1 MATSSIRFI
10 LGLLFTIGSL
20 SATAQSPQAPD
31 APDRPVQPPGMIG
44 PPVPLSQQRDVPNF
58 PNVEQIMVLLAP
70 VSKSTAQPISQ
81 WQKRLSDAVG
91 VPLKHSGL
99 HYIDDDGSQMHVF
112 KLPKLMTKTNAEDLV
127 MRIRLLP
134 GVKHADIDGGSFGS
148 GFAIPSDPLYLSSQ
162 WNLQS
167 GGAQS
172 PQAPATT
179 PPPVPLSLPPP
190 DLTHLPNITE
200 IMVTLKPHVR
210 AYVNRK
216 YNWGNGKT
224 EYRCEEAPMRA
235 EQLRKLS
242 AVAGT
247 EFNLKKRTLPEGVRL
262 LREEAPFSEQEA
274 QKRCKAPGGELINE
288 IHILIFPY
296 AMTIKEVRMVADRV
310 ETHPDVEYADP
321 VTGGYGFAIPTDPLY
336 ATKQWN
342 LKGGVGGANLPPAWD
357 LTTGKNTLVVAVID
371 SGILKNH
378 PEFTGRLLS
387 GYDFVTDA
395 TRANDGGGR
404 DTDPADPGNWVTQ
417 AEVNGGGV
425 FTGCKVHNSNWHG
438 TGVAGVIGAAAN
450 NAQGIA
456 GVDWNVKLLPVR
468 VMGKCVGGGEY
479 VEPDLIAAI
488 NWAAG
493 ISVSGVPANP
503 NPAKVINLSLGAPT
517 ACSAALQSA
526 VNAARR
532 KGAVVVA
539 AVGNTEGGS
548 ALQNSPANCNGVV
561 RVAATT
567 RQGGLAWYSNR
578 GEAASISAPGGDH
591 RTNDPLDAISSPA
604 DGGATTPLNDG
615 SIGNYAGTSSAAPHV
630 AGVASLMLALRPKT
644 APQLINHM
652 LVNTARNFPIGTSFD
667 CDNITC
673 GSGILDAEHAAW
685 AAKSRHAGGIY
696 HTAAVRSDGAVL
708 TWGYNGNGQL
718 GGGEAFGALRTSPG
732 APIAVLP
739 NAADVASGY
748 YHNVAAKTDG
758 TVWTWGYNGQF
769 QLGDGSGT
777 DRASPVQ
784 VAGLTNV
791 VAVAAGDR
799 HTLAL
804 KEDGTVW
811 AWGYNFFGQ
820 LGAGPFDFTDR
831 STPVQVAGLTDVLA
845 IAGGG
850 KRSIA
855 LKKDGSVWAWGE
867 RSDVSP
873 DGTNASISAV
883 PIQVSGLADIVAIA
897 AGGESTTGVNED
909 VSMALTYDGK
919 VFNWGSNDF
928 GQLGIG
934 NTSTKFSPQL
944 VSTLPPTAVQVSTG
958 GNHTGALLE
967 DGTLWMWGYNGEG
980 GLGDGTTTHRLSPV
994 QVSAGLFKT
1003 VDIVAGPHHSLALAG
1018 DTALRA
1024 WGSNAG
1030 GQLGDGT
1037 QSNRLAPV
1045 QVHGQGN
1052 SGFYYAGYTSSASAD
1067 LGVSMADS
1075 PDPIAVGGTLT
1086 YSISVL
1092 NSGASAATNARA
1104 IVALPAQA
1112 TFVSATAGCTFANAT
1127 VTCALGTLA
1136 SGGSASVQ
1144 VTVQPTGAGALSAS
1158 VSVNSDLFDPN
1169 SGNDVAA
1176 VSTTVTETVADG
1188 GDIPTLPE
1196 WGAMI
1201 MGSMLLMS
1209 MYASQR
1215 RRAR

>member
-20 SATAQSPQAPD
+20 SAIAQSPQAPD

-58 PNVEQIMVLLAP
+58 PSVEQIMVLLAP

-81 WQKRLSDAVG
+81 WQRRLSDAVG

-99 HYIDDDGSQMHVF
+99 HYIDDDGSQMHVY

-167 GGAQS
+167 GA
-172 PQAPATT
+172 
-179 PPPVPLSLPPP
+179 
-190 DLTHLPNITE
+190 
-200 IMVTLKPHVR
+200 
-210 AYVNRK
+210 
-216 YNWGNGKT
+216 
-224 EYRCEEAPMRA
+224 
-235 EQLRKLS
+235 
-242 AVAGT
+242 
-247 EFNLKKRTLPEGVRL
+247 
-262 LREEAPFSEQEA
+262 
-274 QKRCKAPGGELINE
+274 
-288 IHILIFPY
+288 
-296 AMTIKEVRMVADRV
+296 
-310 ETHPDVEYADP
+310 
-321 VTGGYGFAIPTDPLY
+321 
-336 ATKQWN
+336 
-342 LKGGVGGANLPPAWD
+342 GGANLPPAWD

-371 SGILKNH
+371 SGILPAH
-378 PEFTGRLLS
+378 PELAGRLLA
-387 GYDFVTDA
+387 GYDFITDS
-395 TRANDGGGR
+395 TRANDGDGR
-404 DTDPADPGNWVTQ
+404 DANSADPGNWVTQ
-417 AEVNGGGV
+417 AEANSGGISV
-425 FTGCKVHNSNWHG
+425 GCEVGPSNWHG
-438 TGVAGVIGAAAN
+438 TGVAGVVGANAN

-456 GVDWNVKLLPVR
+456 GVDWNVKILPTR
-468 VMGKCVGGGEY
+468 VLGKCLSSGGGY
-479 VEPDLIAAI
+479 SDTDLIAAI
-488 NWAAG
+488 RWAAG
-493 ISVSGVPANP
+493 LAVTGPPLNT
-503 NPAKVINLSLGAPT
+503 NPAKVINISLGRSG
-517 ACSAALQSA
+517 ACSVLMQDAI
-526 VNAARR
+526 NAARK

-539 AVGNTEGGS
+539 SLGNTAGGS
-548 ALQNSPANCNGVV
+548 SLQNSPANCAGVV

-567 RQGGLAWYSNR
+567 RQGGLASYSNR
-578 GEAASISAPGGDH
+578 GEAASISAPGGERDD
-591 RTNDPLDAISSPA
+591 NLLDKIHSSSD
-604 DGGATTPLNDG
+604 DGTTAPLNSG
-615 SIGNYAGTSSAAPHV
+615 GIRTYHGTSFSAPHV
-630 AGVASLMLALRPKT
+630 AGVASLMLALRPKMC
-644 APQLINHM
+644 PQLIKHTLMNAARDFPTG
-652 LVNTARNFPIGTSFD
+652 TAFD
-667 CDNITC
+667 CDTVTC
-673 GSGILDAEHAAW
+673 GAGILDAETAVRLARS
-685 AAKSRHAGGIY
+685 KHAGGIY

-850 KRSIA
+850 KRSMA

-919 VFNWGSNDF
+919 VYNWGYNDF

-944 VSTLPPTAVQVSTG
+944 VSTLPPAAVQISTG

-980 GLGDGTTTHRLSPV
+980 ALGDGTTTHRLSPV

-1052 SGFYYAGYTSSASAD
+1052 SGFYYAMR
-1067 LGVSMADS
+1067 V
-1075 PDPIAVGGTLT
+1075 PP
-1086 YSISVL
+1086 
-1092 NSGASAATNARA
+1092 AR
-1104 IVALPAQA
+1104 IL
-1112 TFVSATAGCTFANAT
+1112 VSA
-1127 VTCALGTLA
+1127 
-1136 SGGSASVQ
+1136 
-1144 VTVQPTGAGALSAS
+1144 
-1158 VSVNSDLFDPN
+1158 
-1169 SGNDVAA
+1169 
-1176 VSTTVTETVADG
+1176 
-1188 GDIPTLPE
+1188 
-1196 WGAMI
+1196 
-1201 MGSMLLMS
+1201 
-1209 MYASQR
+1209 
-1215 RRAR
+1215 